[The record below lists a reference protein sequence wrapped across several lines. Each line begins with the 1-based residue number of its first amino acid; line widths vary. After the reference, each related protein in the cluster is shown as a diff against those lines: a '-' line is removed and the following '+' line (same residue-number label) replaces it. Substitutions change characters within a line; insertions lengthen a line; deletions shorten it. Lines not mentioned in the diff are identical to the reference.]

1 MLVYLGMN
9 TTSHQLL
16 KGSLSAII
24 LKLLADTEW
33 MYGYEICQKVK
44 QITDGQLKI
53 TEGAL
58 YPALYKLEADGM
70 LITKTQIVEG
80 RTRKYYAIAQDQQ
93 GNAVDRL
100 AQIDQFLHQLQ
111 RILTPSDLHQLPTP

>member
-1 MLVYLGMN
+1 MN
-9 TTSHQLL
+9 NSQQLL

-24 LKLLADTEW
+24 LKLLSENER

-44 QITDGQLKI
+44 ELTAGQIRV

-58 YPALYKLEADGM
+58 YPALHKLEGEGVLSTQTEVVDG
-70 LITKTQIVEG
+70 
-80 RTRKYYAIAQDQQ
+80 RARKYYSIADDQQ

-100 AQIDQFLHQLQ
+100 AQIQELIRQLQ
-111 RILTPSDLHQLPTP
+111 TILIPEVKPTLSPS

>member
-1 MLVYLGMN
+1 MN

-16 KGSLSAII
+16 KGSLNAII
-24 LKLLADTEW
+24 LKLLAHTEW

-44 QITDGQLKI
+44 QLTNGQLKI

-80 RTRKYYAIAQDQQ
+80 RVRKYYSIAQDQQ

-100 AQIDQFLHQLQ
+100 AQIEQFLHQLQ
-111 RILTPSDLHQLPTP
+111 RILTTKDLNKLPIT

>member
-1 MLVYLGMN
+1 MH

-24 LKLLADTEW
+24 LKLLANTQW
-33 MYGYEICQKVK
+33 MYGYEICQTVK
-44 QITDGQLKI
+44 QLTDGQLKV

-58 YPALYKLEADGM
+58 YTALYKLEADGI

-80 RTRKYYAIAQDQQ
+80 RARKYYSIAPDQQ
-93 GNAVDRL
+93 GNAVNRL
-100 AQIDQFLHQLQ
+100 TQIEQFLQQLQ
-111 RILTPSDLHQLPTP
+111 RILSPDDLIKLPTT

>member
-1 MLVYLGMN
+1 MN

-16 KGSLSAII
+16 KGSLNAII
-24 LKLLADTEW
+24 LKLLANTEW

-44 QITDGQLKI
+44 QITEGQLKI

-58 YPALYKLEADGM
+58 YPALYKLEADGI

-80 RTRKYYAIAQDQQ
+80 RARKYYAIAQDQQ
-93 GNAVDRL
+93 GNALNKL
-100 AQIDQFLHQLQ
+100 AQIEQFLLQLQ
-111 RILTPSDLHQLPTP
+111 RILTPTDLNKLPIS

>member
-1 MLVYLGMN
+1 MN

-16 KGSLSAII
+16 KGSISAII
-24 LKLLADTEW
+24 LKMLARTEW

-44 QITDGQLKI
+44 QLTDGQLKI

-58 YPALYKLEADGM
+58 YPALYKLEADGI
-70 LITKTQIVEG
+70 LISKTQIVEG
-80 RTRKYYAIAQDQQ
+80 RARKYYAIVQDQQ

-100 AQIDQFLHQLQ
+100 VQIEEFLHQLQ
-111 RILTPSDLHQLPTP
+111 RILSPSELHKLPTP

>member
-1 MLVYLGMN
+1 
-9 TTSHQLL
+9 
-16 KGSLSAII
+16 
-24 LKLLADTEW
+24 

-44 QITDGQLKI
+44 QLTDGQLKI
-53 TEGAL
+53 AEGAL

-80 RTRKYYAIAQDQQ
+80 RARKYYAIAQDQQ

-100 AQIDQFLHQLQ
+100 AQMEVFLQQLQ
-111 RILTPSDLHQLPTP
+111 RILSPSELNQLPTP

>member
-1 MLVYLGMN
+1 MN

-24 LKLLADTEW
+24 LKLLAHTEW

-44 QITDGQLKI
+44 QLTDGQLKI

-80 RTRKYYAIAQDQQ
+80 RARKYYAIAQDQQ

-100 AQIDQFLHQLQ
+100 AQIEQFLHQLQ
-111 RILTPSDLHQLPTP
+111 RILTPSDLSKLPTT

>member
-1 MLVYLGMN
+1 MK

-16 KGSLSAII
+16 KGSLNAII
-24 LKLLADTEW
+24 LKLLANTEW

-44 QITDGQLKI
+44 QLTDGQLKI

-58 YPALYKLEADGM
+58 YPALYKLEAEGI

-80 RTRKYYAIAQDQQ
+80 RARKYYAIAQDQQ

-100 AQIDQFLHQLQ
+100 AQIEEFLNQLQ
-111 RILTPSDLHQLPTP
+111 RILSPSKLHNLTIP

>member
-1 MLVYLGMN
+1 MN
-9 TTSHQLL
+9 TTAHQLL

-24 LKLLADTEW
+24 LKLLANTEW

-58 YPALYKLEADGM
+58 YPALYKLEADGI
-70 LITKTQIVEG
+70 LITRTQIVEG
-80 RTRKYYAIAQDQQ
+80 RARKYYAIAQDQQ
-93 GNAVDRL
+93 GNAVDKL
-100 AQIDQFLHQLQ
+100 AQIEQFIYQLQ
-111 RILTPSDLHQLPTP
+111 RILTPCDLHKLPTT

>member
-1 MLVYLGMN
+1 MLVYLNMN

-24 LKLLADTEW
+24 IKLLAQTEW

-44 QITDGQLKI
+44 QLTDGQLKI

-70 LITKTQIVEG
+70 LITKTQIVDG
-80 RTRKYYAIAQDQQ
+80 RARKYYAIAQDQQ
-93 GNAVDRL
+93 GNAVDKL
-100 AQIDQFLHQLQ
+100 AQIELFLHQLQ
-111 RILTPSDLHQLPTP
+111 RILTPSDLNLLHTT

>member
-1 MLVYLGMN
+1 MN

-16 KGSLSAII
+16 KGSLNAII
-24 LKLLADTEW
+24 LKLLSDSQW

-44 QITDGQLKI
+44 QLTGGQLKI

-58 YPALYKLEADGM
+58 YPALYKLEAEGI
-70 LITKTQIVEG
+70 LTTKTEVVEG
-80 RTRKYYAIAQDQQ
+80 RARKYYSIAQDQQ

-100 AQIDQFLHQLQ
+100 SQIEGFIHQLQ
-111 RILTPSDLHQLPTP
+111 RVLTPSDLSKLPTT